1 MSHCSPRCFSFPF
14 RSSGSTWFDWHFV
27 SSLVSGSHADHY
39 SSVTYVTARQSANCA
54 IMRSYDEGEI
64 HPVALGSPLRRV
76 GRLLRPTDD
85 GTLDELLCIDA
96 LQSRQPIAGVLR
108 SRALRRRKPSATGS
122 QGYCPDCFVR
132 RAGHAASPKRRTGR
146 SRRNTPGNRA
156 PLLLTAR

>member
-108 SRALRRRKPSATGS
+108 SRALRRRKPFATGS
-122 QGYCPDCFVR
+122 KSHGPGRHLR
-132 RAGHAASPKRRTGR
+132 RVGHAASLER
-146 SRRNTPGNRA
+146 SNRHNHCIASGNRA
-156 PLLLTAR
+156 SLLLTAW